1 MSGYNNQ
8 SDSFD
13 DGGYGQER
21 QEGGGG
27 AGLRKQLEEVL
38 AKNKELEKRLSERLA
53 KDTEA
58 LLKDKGLDPAIKDL
72 IPEGADAS
80 EWVDKYAHLLGVQK
94 DTKEQAKADEG
105 SSDGGPEIVAPED
118 EDPAIALERE
128 ALSRINGAADSGSP
142 AHLTG
147 DVLERLERIDS
158 EEELMKFFGSNGAV
172 GG

>member
-13 DGGYGQER
+13 DYER

-27 AGLRKQLEEVL
+27 GGLRRQLEETL
-38 AKNKELEKRLSERLA
+38 AELKDLRKRLNERET

-58 LLKDKGLDPAIKDL
+58 LLKDKGLDPAIKEL
-72 IPEGADAS
+72 IPEDANPS
-80 EWVDKYAHLLGVQK
+80 EWIEKYSHLLGAKSTQK
-94 DTKEQAKADEG
+94 AEDDSAPSGD
-105 SSDGGPEIVAPED
+105 PEIVAPVED
-118 EDPAIALERE
+118 DPALVAERE
-128 ALSRINGAADSGSP
+128 ALAKIHGAADAGSP

-147 DVLERLERIDS
+147 DVLERMDKIQDEA
-158 EEELMKFFGSNGAV
+158 ELLKFFQSNGAV